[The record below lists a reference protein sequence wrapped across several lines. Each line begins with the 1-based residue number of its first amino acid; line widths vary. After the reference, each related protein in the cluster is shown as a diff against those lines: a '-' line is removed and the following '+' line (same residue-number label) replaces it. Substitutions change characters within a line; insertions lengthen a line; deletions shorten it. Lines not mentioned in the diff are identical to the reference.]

1 MLWYPV
7 KAAWPSDR
15 LREGAVALGAAGT
28 LAAEPGVKESF
39 EAGGLAG
46 SGLVIVNPPW
56 TLAGELD
63 VLMPALARRLGLGS
77 WGQ

>member
-1 MLWYPV
+1 MPRQ
-7 KAAWPSDR
+7 PC
-15 LREGAVALGAAGT
+15 AV
-28 LAAEPGVKESF
+28 VKESF

-77 WGQ
+77 WGQGQVDWLLPPK